1 MSRIVI
7 RVNVNDIARCYNTD
21 ITVITPRYFQL
32 YVNTLYFPG
41 LPLVSGDNVLRTDD
55 SCWAG
60 WAASHSLYRVE
71 RGGWGQSVTHIT
83 ALNIT
88 ESLTTNQE
96 YYDTMQNNNPRIQ
109 ELNSR
114 IQRLNEESNRRIEEV
129 KLLDIL

>member
-1 MSRIVI
+1 MLQHGYYGYYTTLFPLI
-7 RVNVNDIARCYNTD
+7 RYT
-21 ITVITPRYFQL
+21 FQDCHWSVETTFSEL
-32 YVNTLYFPG
+32 MIHAGQAG
-41 LPLVSGDNVLRTDD
+41 LRLTAFN
-55 SCWAG
+55 
-60 WAASHSLYRVE
+60 RVE